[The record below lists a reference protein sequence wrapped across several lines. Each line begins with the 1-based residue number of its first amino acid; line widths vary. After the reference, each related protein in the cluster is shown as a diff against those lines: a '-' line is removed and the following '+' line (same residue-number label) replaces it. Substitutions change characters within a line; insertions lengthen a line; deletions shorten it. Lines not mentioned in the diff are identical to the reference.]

1 MSNLSDPIA
10 DFLAR
15 LRNAA
20 QAHRGDVSVPYS
32 RMKEEIA
39 RILKQEGYI
48 SEFEVDTQSKPAQI
62 KVTMKFVNRTP
73 ALTGLKRMS
82 KPGLRKYVGSDDIPR
97 VWQFFRRQGGLL
109 PAARLAK
116 SVLAVNCWLL
126 FGKEVWVCRV
136 LAKNRSKFLKR

>member
-1 MSNLSDPIA
+1 MNLTDPVSDMLTRI
-10 DFLAR
+10 
-15 LRNAA
+15 RNAIRA
-20 QAHRGDVSVPYS
+20 RHQKVDVPASKLKV
-32 RMKEEIA
+32 EIA

-97 VWQFFRRQGGLL
+97 VLGGMGVAILSTSRGIITGREARKERVGGELL
-109 PAARLAK
+109 ALI
-116 SVLAVNCWLL
+116 W
-126 FGKEVWVCRV
+126 
-136 LAKNRSKFLKR
+136 

>member
-20 QAHRGDVSVPYS
+20 RANRGDVSVPYS

-48 SEFEVDTQSKPAQI
+48 SEFEVDTQSKPSQI
-62 KVTMKFVNRTP
+62 KVTMKFVNRIP

-82 KPGLRKYVGSDDIPR
+82 KPGLRKYVGSNDIPR
-97 VWQFFRRQGGLL
+97 VLGGMGVAILSTSRGIITGREGRKERVGGEL
-109 PAARLAK
+109 
-116 SVLAVNCWLL
+116 LAVIW
-126 FGKEVWVCRV
+126 
-136 LAKNRSKFLKR
+136 

>member
-20 QAHRGDVSVPYS
+20 RAHRGDVSVPYS

-48 SEFEVDTQSKPAQI
+48 SEFEVDTQSKPSQI
-62 KVTMKFVNRTP
+62 KVTMKFVNRIP
-73 ALTGLKRMS
+73 ALTGLRRMS
-82 KPGLRKYVGSDDIPR
+82 KPGLRKYVSSNDIPR
-97 VWQFFRRQGGLL
+97 VLGGMGVAILSTSRGIVTGRE
-109 PAARLAK
+109 ARKERVGGEL
-116 SVLAVNCWLL
+116 LAVIW
-126 FGKEVWVCRV
+126 
-136 LAKNRSKFLKR
+136 